1 MLIIIS
7 LYLKDKLWTYIIMT
21 TTINSIMRKQLE
33 IIEGTASVQ
42 QAAKKMKDKNVS
54 SLVVV
59 DESGLPQGLVSER
72 DLVRKVCTTDVSIST
87 VKNKEVMSSPL
98 ITISSRSSPSEAAD
112 MMLQHNVKHLLVVV
126 DDDDRDNYGNNNN
139 TRDLNKPVGII
150 TPLDFT
156 RYQEYANDKEKDAIE
171 KILEYYV

>member
-1 MLIIIS
+1 
-7 LYLKDKLWTYIIMT
+7 MT

-33 IIEGTASVQ
+33 TIEGTASVQ

-59 DESGLPQGLVSER
+59 DESGVPQGLVSER
-72 DLVRKVCTTDVSIST
+72 DLVRKVCTNDVSIST

-98 ITISSRSSPSEAAD
+98 ITISSRSSLSEAAD
-112 MMLQHNVKHLLVVV
+112 MMLQHNVRHLLVV
-126 DDDDRDNYGNNNN
+126 DNDNV
-139 TRDLNKPVGII
+139 NKPIGII

-156 RYQEYANDKEKDAIE
+156 RHQEYVANEDREAIE
-171 KILEYYV
+171 KMLEYYI

>member
-1 MLIIIS
+1 
-7 LYLKDKLWTYIIMT
+7 MT
-21 TTINSIMRKQLE
+21 TTINSVMRKQLE
-33 IIEGTASVQ
+33 TIEGTASVQ

-72 DLVRKVCTTDVSIST
+72 DLVRKVCTTDLSIST

-112 MMLQHNVKHLLVVV
+112 MMLQHNVRHLLVV
-126 DDDDRDNYGNNNN
+126 DNDNV
-139 TRDLNKPVGII
+139 NKPIGII

-156 RYQEYANDKEKDAIE
+156 RHQEYVANEDREAIE
-171 KILEYYV
+171 KMLEYYI

>member
-1 MLIIIS
+1 
-7 LYLKDKLWTYIIMT
+7 
-21 TTINSIMRKQLE
+21 MRKRLE
-33 IIEGTASVQ
+33 TIEGTASVQ

-112 MMLQHNVKHLLVVV
+112 MMLQHNVRHLLVV
-126 DDDDRDNYGNNNN
+126 DNDNV
-139 TRDLNKPVGII
+139 NKPIGII

-156 RYQEYANDKEKDAIE
+156 RHQEYVANEDREAIE
-171 KILEYYV
+171 KMLEYYI

>member
-1 MLIIIS
+1 
-7 LYLKDKLWTYIIMT
+7 MT
-21 TTINSIMRKQLE
+21 TTINSIMRKRLE
-33 IIEGTASVQ
+33 TIEGTASVQ

-98 ITISSRSSPSEAAD
+98 VTISSRSSPSEAAD
-112 MMLQHNVKHLLVVV
+112 MMLQHNVRHLLVV
-126 DDDDRDNYGNNNN
+126 DNDNV
-139 TRDLNKPVGII
+139 NKPIGII

-156 RYQEYANDKEKDAIE
+156 RHQEYVANEDREAIQ
-171 KILEYYV
+171 KMLEYYI

>member
-1 MLIIIS
+1 
-7 LYLKDKLWTYIIMT
+7 
-21 TTINSIMRKQLE
+21 MRKQLE
-33 IIEGTASVQ
+33 TIEGTASVQ

-112 MMLQHNVKHLLVVV
+112 MMLQHNVRHLLVV
-126 DDDDRDNYGNNNN
+126 DNDNV
-139 TRDLNKPVGII
+139 NKPIGII

-156 RYQEYANDKEKDAIE
+156 RHQEYVANEDREAIE
-171 KILEYYV
+171 KMLEYYI